1 MIIRSLSTA
10 ASVVALLG
18 VFASPVVFSAGH
30 GDMIAAGKKVSFD
43 RKLGNCI
50 TCHNIP
56 GGTAAGNIGPPLIAM
71 KARFPDKNVLRA
83 QIWDAT
89 MRNPASMMPP
99 FGKHNVL
106 TEKQIDQVTAYIHS
120 L

>member
-1 MIIRSLSTA
+1 MMIRSITTA

-18 VFASPVVFSAGH
+18 VFASPVAFSAAH
-30 GDMIAAGKKVSFD
+30 GDMIAAGKAVAFD
-43 RKLGNCI
+43 RKLGNCL

-56 GGTAAGNIGPPLIAM
+56 GGTAPGNIGPPLIAM

-89 MRNPASMMPP
+89 MSNPGSMMPP

-106 TEKQIDQVTAYIHS
+106 TEEQIDQVTEFVHS